1 MVLYEIHTQST
12 QGLPSMTNERKRI
25 CILAATPLTIH
36 FFLKPHVLAL
46 AQDHDL
52 TLMVNLKNDSYLPA
66 LTLPIEIIDIPIA
79 RKMAPLADLKC
90 LFKLIFLFQKTQYD
104 LLITVVPKAGLLG
117 MLAGAFCKIPARLH
131 IFQGEVW
138 ANLNGFKRHLFR
150 HCDQITATLA
160 THVLAVSESERRFL
174 IIEKVVRGSKISVL
188 GKGSIGG
195 VDLDRFSPNENAR
208 QESRKELGIP
218 SDAMV
223 MIFIGRLVADK
234 GIHELIEAYKRN
246 ARMQSNFWLLLVGPD
261 EEGELEKLDL
271 GEFENRVKRVA
282 YTSEPEKYLAAADFL
297 CLPSHREGFGVVII
311 EAAAMGLPAI
321 ASNIYGISDAV
332 LDRVTGLLF
341 EPQNVDD
348 LQKSIYILL
357 SDANL
362 RVALGLAAYENA
374 KNYFD
379 SKVVV
384 GNYIKQIKSILKKKA
399 EF

>member
-1 MVLYEIHTQST
+1 
-12 QGLPSMTNERKRI
+12 MTNERKRI

-208 QESRKELGIP
+208 QEARKELGIP
-218 SDAMV
+218 SDAMA

-384 GNYIKQIKSILKKKA
+384 RNYIKQIKSILKKKA
-399 EF
+399 KF

>member
-1 MVLYEIHTQST
+1 
-12 QGLPSMTNERKRI
+12 MTNERKRI
-25 CILAATPLTIH
+25 CILAATPLTVH
-36 FFLKPHVLAL
+36 FFLKPHLLAL
-46 AQDHDL
+46 AQDNDL

-138 ANLNGFKRHLFR
+138 ANLYGFKRYLFHR
-150 HCDQITATLA
+150 CDQITATLA

-174 IIEKVVRGSKISVL
+174 IIEKVVQGSKISVL

-208 QESRKELGIP
+208 QEARRELGIP
-218 SDAMV
+218 SDAMA

-234 GIHELIEAYKRN
+234 GIHELIEAYKRI
-246 ARMQSNFWLLLVGPD
+246 AQMQSNFWLLLVGPD
-261 EEGELEKLDL
+261 EEGELGKLNL
-271 GEFENRVKRVA
+271 GQFENRVKRVA

-311 EAAAMGLPAI
+311 EAAAIGLPAI

-332 LDRVTGLLF
+332 LDRTTGLLF
-341 EPQNVDD
+341 ECRNVDE
-348 LQKSIYILL
+348 LQKAIHLL
-357 SDANL
+357 VSDSDVRADLGAN
-362 RVALGLAAYENA
+362 AFENVKKHFDSRDVV
-374 KNYFD
+374 KNYIQ
-379 SKVVV
+379 
-384 GNYIKQIKSILKKKA
+384 YIHHLLEDNA
-399 EF
+399 